1 MKRDLVCT
9 VAAGAILLPC
19 TAAIAAEVK
28 VKMSDLPPAVQNAVK
43 EQSKGA
49 TIRGLSKETE
59 NGKTEYE
66 AELTLNGRNRDVSFD
81 AAGNV
86 ISVED
91 EVPLSNVPDA
101 ARAAI
106 QKAAAGGSLG
116 KVEQVKENGKLFYEA
131 TVRKGG
137 KSSEIKLIL
146 MAFWSSDDPSDVE

>member
-1 MKRDLVCT
+1 MKRDLVC
-9 VAAGAILLPC
+9 AIFAGIALLHGI
-19 TAAIAAEVK
+19 AAIAAEVK

-59 NGKTEYE
+59 KGKTEYE

-86 ISVED
+86 ISLED
-91 EVPLSNVPDA
+91 EVPLSSVPDA

-106 QKAAAGGSLG
+106 QKAAAGGNLG
-116 KVEQVKENGKLFYEA
+116 KV
-131 TVRKGG
+131 
-137 KSSEIKLIL
+137 
-146 MAFWSSDDPSDVE
+146 

>member
-28 VKMSDLPPAVQNAVK
+28 VKMSDLPSAVQTAVK
-43 EQSKGA
+43 QQSKGA
-49 TIRGLSKETE
+49 TIRGFSKETE
-59 NGKTEYE
+59 KGKTEYE

-86 ISVED
+86 ISVEE
-91 EVPLSNVPDA
+91 EVPLPSVPDA
-101 ARAAI
+101 VRAAI

-131 TVRKGG
+131 TIRKEG
-137 KSSEIKLIL
+137 KSS
-146 MAFWSSDDPSDVE
+146 

>member
-9 VAAGAILLPC
+9 VAAGAILLPY

-59 NGKTEYE
+59 KGKTEYE

-86 ISVED
+86 ISVEE
-91 EVPLSNVPDA
+91 EVSLSSVPDA

-116 KVEQVKENGKLFYEA
+116 KVEQVKENGKLFYE
-131 TVRKGG
+131 TTIRKGG
-137 KSSEIKLIL
+137 KSSEIQV
-146 MAFWSSDDPSDVE
+146 DPSGVLVN

>member
-1 MKRDLVCT
+1 MRDLVCT
-9 VAAGAILLPC
+9 VAAGAILLPY

-49 TIRGLSKETE
+49 TIRGFSKETE
-59 NGKTEYE
+59 KGKTEYE

-86 ISVED
+86 ISVEE
-91 EVPLSNVPDA
+91 EVPLSSVPDA
-101 ARAAI
+101 VRAAI

-131 TVRKGG
+131 TIRKEG
-137 KSSEIKLIL
+137 KSSEIQV
-146 MAFWSSDDPSDVE
+146 DPNGVLVK